1 MNKSKIAIIG
11 SGISGLSSAWY
22 LSKKYSV
29 DIYEKN
35 NYFGGHSDTHTFVKN
50 NKKINVDTGFIVF
63 NDLNYPNLCNFF
75 EDLGVRSYASDMSF
89 SVSMNSGALQ
99 YSGSSF
105 ASMFAQ
111 KKNIFNYKFLKM
123 LFEIVKFY
131 RNAEKDKEIYTQLT
145 IDQYLKKKKY
155 SYYFK
160 LNHLYPMAASIWSTP
175 IEKISKYP
183 LKEFVNFFSNHGL
196 LRILNRPKW
205 KTVEGGSKEY
215 VKRVLNNPKIRSFKN
230 KKVKLG
236 KNIEGKWEVIFDNSK
251 KKYDHL
257 ILAIHSDQ
265 VKNIF
270 TNYRKDYFK
279 FFSQIKYSKNI
290 VYLHSDERLMP
301 QNKNVWASWNYLE
314 SDSTLSVTY
323 WMNLLQNLNTSQN
336 FFVSLNPEINI
347 DKKKIR
353 KKVLY
358 HHPTYTFETFD
369 AQKKIQLIQ
378 GQDNLWFCGAY
389 LGYGFHEDGISSGL
403 KVAKDLQR
411 RL

>member
-1 MNKSKIAIIG
+1 MNNSKIAIIG

-63 NDLNYPNLCNFF
+63 NDLNYPKLCNFF

-89 SVSMNSGALQ
+89 SVSMNNGALQ